1 MTNFIWN
8 WLIFWR
14 NCQYFRRIFFWNWPI
29 FYLGRDPVHII
40 PFSPVHSTAIDL
52 FYLSSGFLTQIYLF
66 YFYLIWFSKST
77 VICNLKWF
85 CQIFKCCGSVCGWL
99 VVDGNPPPPPLL
111 NTKYSA
117 GGAGGPIITIIII
130 NITIT
135 LIFTII
141 KVHTLILLHHHI
153 IVPS

>member
-1 MTNFIWN
+1 M
-8 WLIFWR
+8 
-14 NCQYFRRIFFWNWPI
+14 
-29 FYLGRDPVHII
+29 HII

-52 FYLSSGFLTQIYLF
+52 FDLSSGSLTQIYLF

-130 NITIT
+130 NITI
-135 LIFTII
+135 IVICTII
-141 KVHTLILLHHHI
+141 KVHTLILLHYHHHPLLDLI
-153 IVPS
+153 LINVNLLTLVAPPPEASNTPPYLPQV